1 VVAGLV
7 AAGIAAPAWL
17 LRDEAPRWRPGGSA
31 AWPMARLAPLG
42 NLPLAL
48 PAGGRIVCQGDSNT
62 RGNRVSPGRAWPD
75 RLAARLGPAH
85 AVSNHGRGGAV
96 VADARPVAVR
106 PGDVVILCFGSNDAA
121 PRGWLRPRHP
131 VPPDHFAE
139 TLAGLAGAYR
149 VAGASVLVMAPPP
162 PGSEAMAR
170 RIAPYR
176 LAASRA
182 AATAGV
188 AFADP
193 VDALA
198 GIAVPL
204 QHDALHLNEAAHAA
218 LAAWLM
224 GLIVPTGDQAL

>member
-1 VVAGLV
+1 MSGLV
-7 AAGIAAPAWL
+7 AAGLAAPAWL

-42 NLPLAL
+42 KLPLPL
-48 PAGGRIVCQGDSNT
+48 PPGAGIICQGDSNT
-62 RGNRVSPGRAWPD
+62 RGNRVSPGTAWPD

-96 VADARPVAVR
+96 AGDASPVAVR

-121 PRGWLRPRHP
+121 PRGWLRPRRP
-131 VPPDHFAE
+131 VSPDRFVAR
-139 TLAGLAGAYR
+139 LAKLAGAYR
-149 VAGASVLVMAPPP
+149 GAGAAVLVMAPPP

-176 LAASRA
+176 HAARRA
-182 AATAGV
+182 AAAAGV

-193 VDALA
+193 AEALD
-198 GIAVPL
+198 GLSVPL
-204 QHDALHLNEAAHAA
+204 QADALHLNEAAHAA
-218 LAAWLM
+218 LAAWLAD
-224 GLIVPTGDQAL
+224 LIVPTGDQAL